1 MFAVSLNFNLCCLQT
16 CHVNMLDLLSSF
28 FYAKKCPNPEFQ
40 KQFCESRSVIKDR
53 EKKVCIDTN
62 IPTTL
67 LLVNFP
73 VSKSIS
79 YLSFFFFYGIPT
91 CKTPKA
97 APKNTHL
104 LTKKKH
110 VKNYVPLNL
119 SRLQIFENFFYI
131 SEFLM
136 YVCKHYN
143 ATTIFIW
150 CNFPEI
156 MCTCYHIII
165 LQKKIS
171 NSLNT
176 HVICKTNVRF
186 TLKR

>member
-1 MFAVSLNFNLCCLQT
+1 M
-16 CHVNMLDLLSSF
+16 
-28 FYAKKCPNPEFQ
+28 Y
-40 KQFCESRSVIKDR
+40 
-53 EKKVCIDTN
+53 IDTQ

-136 YVCKHYN
+136 YVCVNIIMLLFLMYFVQFSWNYVYLLSYHYYSPKKD
-143 ATTIFIW
+143 FKFFEYL
-150 CNFPEI
+150 CN
-156 MCTCYHIII
+156 
-165 LQKKIS
+165 LQ
-171 NSLNT
+171 NQ
-176 HVICKTNVRF
+176 CKVYTKEV
-186 TLKR
+186 

>member
-1 MFAVSLNFNLCCLQT
+1 M
-16 CHVNMLDLLSSF
+16 LSSNLP
-28 FYAKKCPNPEFQ
+28 CQ
-40 KQFCESRSVIKDR
+40 HVGSSVIFFLCKKMPKSWVSETILWKQKCNKR
-53 EKKVCIDTN
+53 QRKKVCIDTN

-171 NSLNT
+171 NSSNT

>member
-1 MFAVSLNFNLCCLQT
+1 M
-16 CHVNMLDLLSSF
+16 LSSNLPCQHVGSSLIF

-53 EKKVCIDTN
+53 EKKYVQTQ

-143 ATTIFIW
+143 ATIFIL

-156 MCTCYHIII
+156 MCSVII
-165 LQKKIS
+165 LLFSKK
-171 NSLNT
+171 
-176 HVICKTNVRF
+176 RF
-186 TLKR
+186 QVLRIPM